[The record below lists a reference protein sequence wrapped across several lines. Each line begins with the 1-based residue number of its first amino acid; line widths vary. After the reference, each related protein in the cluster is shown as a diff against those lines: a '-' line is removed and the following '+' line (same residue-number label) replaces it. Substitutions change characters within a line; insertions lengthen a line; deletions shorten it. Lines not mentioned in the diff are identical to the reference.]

1 VVSGKPCAVGRLV
14 MAKTSLSEFHCLT
27 LHSLQGLLV
36 LDPAPCGA
44 VTITQSPAIPLT
56 HVTPRQRV
64 KNGWIILINIDDH
77 ESTREDSW
85 TAASIDP

>member
-1 VVSGKPCAVGRLV
+1 MCCGASGYGKNVTLRVSLSH
-14 MAKTSLSEFHCLT
+14 TSLSAGPARL
-27 LHSLQGLLV
+27 